1 MFSFKNFFLAVTILV
16 LLFSLFLYDYLTV
29 EFVFA
34 NISQIN
40 IWIEKMGTFSILA
53 FFFIY
58 VLIVAFSI
66 PAASLFSILA
76 GYLYGSVTGGI
87 LAVISASTGAI
98 ILFFLVKR
106 DKSTKFINS
115 VKNHKSF
122 SNFQQGITRNLYSY
136 LLITRLLPIVPFWL
150 ANLAPPLLGVS
161 FKAYSTTTFFG
172 IIPGTF
178 IVSSIGNQIRL
189 TLDSENFSYSDL
201 LMESNFLVFG
211 ALLALMVFFTVI
223 CKSFYK

>member
-1 MFSFKNFFLAVTILV
+1 MFGFKNFFLAVTILV
-16 LLFSLFLYDYLTV
+16 LLFSLFLYDYLTL

-66 PAASLFSILA
+66 PAASLFSVLA

-115 VKNHKSF
+115 VKN
-122 SNFQQGITRNLYSY
+122 
-136 LLITRLLPIVPFWL
+136 
-150 ANLAPPLLGVS
+150 
-161 FKAYSTTTFFG
+161 
-172 IIPGTF
+172 
-178 IVSSIGNQIRL
+178 
-189 TLDSENFSYSDL
+189 
-201 LMESNFLVFG
+201 
-211 ALLALMVFFTVI
+211 
-223 CKSFYK
+223 